1 MCRCNISFDRRLDGA
16 HCSVW
21 THTEWWW
28 IPLFFHLHYRLIGSC
43 YIVVFSCSCIVKP
56 SGVPSIIMWR
66 SYLVFASRGWESTS
80 IMEQVI
86 QIIICWLKFALSK
99 KNIKLVLAQRIYIR
113 KSPIPVQLQPLH
125 YVKIYRCT
133 VSLPPRVKWLELI
146 ISGLPNYQR
155 PIVACSFCEFDH
167 FNQLKSCECPD
178 FAEMIIILISFT

>member
-125 YVKIYRCT
+125 YVKNISMY
-133 VSLPPRVKWLELI
+133 SLSATPGQMIRAHNFRFTK
-146 ISGLPNYQR
+146 LPKAY
-155 PIVACSFCEFDH
+155 S
-167 FNQLKSCECPD
+167 S
-178 FAEMIIILISFT
+178 M